1 MDWVVLGFAFDL
13 AFFGAV
19 VAIAYFRW
27 QAGEAKQPAEGDSSR
42 LPPAPASDDN
52 ADWLDRLA
60 VKLDDDIDCHSFRLE
75 QIGVELRDSGNN
87 KAEDVLKSVARILI
101 ANRRLQQDLSSA
113 HKEIQRQ
120 RAEVASLSAE
130 ARTDTLTGLPNRR
143 SFNEDLA
150 RRFDQWH
157 RHNIPLSL
165 LMVDV
170 DSFKKFNDEHG
181 HQTGDEVLRAIAH
194 TLDKTLRQMDLAARF
209 GGEEFAILLPGTN
222 LQAATTVA
230 ERVRAAIASETLFHG
245 SKQLSVTVSIGVSSI
260 ADLDD
265 AEAFIKRADEALYA
279 AKNGGRNR
287 AFLHDGKTV
296 LPIAVDASVVR
307 QPFNE
312 KQYIAPYS
320 GEGPIPAT
328 DKFRAVQCYDLSA
341 RGLSFICDDAPD
353 FERFVVR
360 LGAGPEECFLVARV
374 VNIADVGTKERPR
387 YRVGCSFLH
396 RVGGEESRVSE
407 PAAET
412 APIVVTDPQTGLM
425 SFATPES
432 SAL

>member
-1 MDWVVLGFAFDL
+1 MDWVILGFVVDL
-13 AFFGAV
+13 AFLGAV
-19 VAIAYFRW
+19 VALAYFRW
-27 QAGEAKQPAEGDSSR
+27 QGAEARQEPEGEGTR
-42 LPPAPASDDN
+42 LPPAPASEDLG
-52 ADWLDRLA
+52 DWLDRLA

-75 QIGVELRDSGNN
+75 QIGVELRDSASG

-157 RHNIPLSL
+157 RHEIPLSL
-165 LMVDV
+165 LMIDV
-170 DSFKKFNDEHG
+170 DSFKRFNDQYG

-194 TLDKTLRQMDLAARF
+194 MLEKTLRQMDLAARF

-222 LQAATTVA
+222 LQGATTVA
-230 ERVRAAIASETLFHG
+230 ERIRASIASETLFHSG
-245 SKQLSVTVSIGVSSI
+245 KQLRVTVSIGVSSV
-260 ADLDD
+260 ADMDD
-265 AEAFIKRADEALYA
+265 AEAFIKRALYA

-287 AFLHDGKTV
+287 AFLHDGKSV
-296 LPIAVDASVVR
+296 APIAVDSSVVR

-312 KQYIAPYS
+312 KQYIAPYRA
-320 GEGPIPAT
+320 EGKVPDT
-328 DKFRAVQCYDLSA
+328 DQFHEVQCYDLSA
-341 RGLSFICDDAPD
+341 RGLSFVCDETPD

-360 LGAGPEECFLVARV
+360 LRKGAQDHFIVARV
-374 VNIADVGTKERPR
+374 VNIADVGTKDKAR
-387 YRVGCSFLH
+387 YRVGCAFLN
-396 RVGGEESRVSE
+396 RIDSEETTVNES
-407 PAAET
+407 AADA
-412 APIVVTDPQTGLM
+412 APIVVADPQTGLL
-425 SFATPES
+425 SFAAPES
-432 SAL
+432 CIP

>member
-1 MDWVVLGFAFDL
+1 MDWVVLGFVVDL
-13 AFFGAV
+13 ALFGAV
-19 VAIAYFRW
+19 VALAYFRW
-27 QAGEAKQPAEGDSSR
+27 QAAEAKQPAAGEAPRRPS
-42 LPPAPASDDN
+42 APASDEN

-75 QIGVELRDSGNN
+75 QIGVELRDSASN

-120 RAEVASLSAE
+120 RAQVASLSAE
-130 ARTDTLTGLPNRR
+130 ARTDSLTGLPNRR

-150 RRFDQWH
+150 RRFDQWQ

-194 TLDKTLRQMDLAARF
+194 MLNKTLRQMDLAARF

-230 ERVRAAIASETLFHG
+230 ERVRAVIASETLFHG
-245 SKQLSVTVSIGVSSI
+245 GKQLGITVSVGASS
-260 ADLDD
+260 AAEMDD
-265 AEAFIKRADEALYA
+265 AEALIKRADEALYG

-296 LPIAVDASVVR
+296 LPIAVDSSVVR

-320 GEGPIPAT
+320 GEGPLPET
-328 DKFRAVQCYDLSA
+328 SEFRAVQCYDLSA
-341 RGLSFICDDAPD
+341 RGLSFLCDDAPD

-360 LGAGPEECFLVARV
+360 LGKGSEECFVVARV
-374 VNIADVGTKERPR
+374 VNIADVGNKERAR
-387 YRVGCSFLH
+387 YRVGCSFLQ
-396 RVGGEESRVSE
+396 RVGSVESIVSE
-407 PAAET
+407 PTTEAS
-412 APIVVTDPQTGLM
+412 PIVVADPQTGLL
-425 SFATPES
+425 SFATPDS
-432 SAL
+432 CGV